1 MKKLVLRKKS
11 VSRSI
16 QVLLFLSPFFFF
28 YPLLLLLQIAVTGGA
43 YMSNFMAGMT
53 SVIQSAGWGCFFSPG
68 F

>member
-43 YMSNFMAGMT
+43 YMSNFMAGT
-53 SVIQSAGWGCFFSPG
+53 TRVFPSAGGGRVSAP
-68 F
+68 